1 MEFSVFVPLMVA
13 AIQTAGQVLSSFVSK
28 AKQAA
33 SNYIF
38 DKEFVKITIA
48 NSTEQLDELLYATS
62 EDIKQEMMEYSV
74 RDVVEDL
81 QAHIASVGKILSFA
95 KNSEISPELAERLIT
110 GGLLPLQVSL
120 EKAELRLGRFE
131 KDDLRLYC
139 HVVGTNAL
147 IVGYGFAGQN
157 VPTLQQDLKDAIS
170 TFQERLL
177 NSIIQAN
184 REMPSNVRHLLT
196 VEGISD
202 LFELYNS
209 TIQST
214 EESTAISVPRKRKK
228 RTIKKDEDKEEY
240 LGTARLLHD
249 FFSIAFSCSEC
260 GYKGMSKY
268 AIRCPSCGRKFI

>member
-13 AIQTAGQVLSSFVSK
+13 AIQTTGQVLSSFVSK
-28 AKQAA
+28 AKQVA

-62 EDIKQEMMEYSV
+62 SDIKREMKEHSV

-95 KNSEISPELAERLIT
+95 KNSEINPELAERLIT

-120 EKAELRLGRFE
+120 EKAELRLERFE
-131 KDDLRLYC
+131 RDDLRLYC

-147 IVGYGFAGQN
+147 IAGYGFAGQN
-157 VPTLQQDLKDAIS
+157 VPTLQQDLKDTMYA
-170 TFQERLL
+170 FQKRLL
-177 NSIIQAN
+177 DVIIQAN
-184 REMPSNVRHLLT
+184 REIPSDVPHLLT
-196 VEGISD
+196 AEGVSD
-202 LFELYNS
+202 LFELYDS

-214 EESTAISVPRKRKK
+214 EKSTAVSAPRRRKK
-228 RTIKKDEDKEEY
+228 RAKEEDKDED
-240 LGTARLLHD
+240 LGTARILHD
-249 FFSIAFSCSEC
+249 FFSITFSCSEC

-268 AIRCPSCGRKFI
+268 AARCPNCRRKFV